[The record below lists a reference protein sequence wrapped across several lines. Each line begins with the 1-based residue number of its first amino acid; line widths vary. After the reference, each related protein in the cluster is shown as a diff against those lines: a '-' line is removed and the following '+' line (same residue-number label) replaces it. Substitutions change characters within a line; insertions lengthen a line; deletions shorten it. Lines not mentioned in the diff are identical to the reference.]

1 MSATIDYQI
10 RTEGDEDT
18 AIYTDAYD
26 NGVWLNVILPGA
38 SARAVLTRS
47 QALALIDA
55 INFALSAG
63 DAK

>member
-1 MSATIDYQI
+1 MSATMDYQT

-18 AIYTDAYD
+18 VIYTDAYD
-26 NGVWLNVILPGA
+26 NGVWLNVMLPGA

-55 INFALSAG
+55 INYALSAG
-63 DAK
+63 DAT